1 MEPVGFPERFQQTEG
16 TVKKTKQSI
25 CGGIVLKPSI
35 VSKRK
40 KVRKYKDFPDFFAF
54 WKACFGIFFRINLSQ
69 RKRNQGTSMV
79 SRSLR
84 AMLSLDAKGWF
95 LAPLP
100 EGRMRFTKTGGLLA
114 SPPVKNM
121 LLAVIPA
128 FSLLKCFF
136 HSPFLCGRRLNAQ
149 AAGRPVFFR
158 ALHTCGRARI

>member
-1 MEPVGFPERFQQTEG
+1 
-16 TVKKTKQSI
+16 
-25 CGGIVLKPSI
+25 
-35 VSKRK
+35 
-40 KVRKYKDFPDFFAF
+40 
-54 WKACFGIFFRINLSQ
+54 
-69 RKRNQGTSMV
+69 MV

-95 LAPLP
+95 LASLP

-136 HSPFLCGRRLNAQ
+136 HSPFLYGRRLNAQ
-149 AAGRPVFFR
+149 AAAQAFFFSG
-158 ALHTCGRARI
+158 ASYARTGAHIKKQADAFRGAEKINTPEQA

>member
-1 MEPVGFPERFQQTEG
+1 MDPVGFPERFSQTEG

-35 VSKRK
+35 VSKHK
-40 KVRKYKDFPDFFAF
+40 KSGNTRIFLTFLRSGKLAS
-54 WKACFGIFFRINLSQ
+54 AIFFRINLSQ

-84 AMLSLDAKGWF
+84 EMLSLDAKGWF
-95 LAPLP
+95 LASLP

-136 HSPFLCGRRLNAQ
+136 HSPFLYGQRLNAQ

-158 ALHTCGRARI
+158 ALHTRGRARI